1 MHTRAPILGQF
12 MELSRGKVTTSVQ
25 ATFPAGGLATSDQ
38 KPVITWALS
47 QYPFSMRIGGYID
60 IGATDPTRDMDDF
73 TKIAPL
79 YADEAI
85 KDDGLPQLAG
95 INPIKAILLRC
106 LVGSGLLYVNV
117 MPGGSPTPPPPPPP
131 PISERVKQAVF
142 PLHAGVGLFYYTF
155 PKRDPWRC
163 VFSSEDG
170 SVPPVVTKIMI
181 PSCIIDLGLRTFE
194 DSNRFQLE
202 IFR

>member
-1 MHTRAPILGQF
+1 
-12 MELSRGKVTTSVQ
+12 MELSRGKFTTSVQ
-25 ATFPAGGLATSDQ
+25 ATFPAGGLAASDQ
-38 KPVITWALS
+38 KSVITWALS

-85 KDDGLPQLAG
+85 KDGGESQLAG

-117 MPGGSPTPPPPPPP
+117 LPEGAPTPPPP
-131 PISERVKQAVF
+131 PISERVKQSVF

-155 PKRDPWRC
+155 PRRDPWRC
-163 VFSSEDG
+163 VFSSDDG
-170 SVPPVVTKIMI
+170 SIPPVTTKTTI
-181 PSCIIDLGLRTFE
+181 PSCVIDLGLRTFE

>member
-25 ATFPAGGLATSDQ
+25 ATFPAGGLTASDQ

-73 TKIAPL
+73 TKIVPL
-79 YADEAI
+79 YVDEAI
-85 KDDGLPQLAG
+85 KDGGLPQLVG
-95 INPIKAILLRC
+95 INPVKAILLRC
-106 LVGSGLLYVNV
+106 LVGSGLLYVNII
-117 MPGGSPTPPPPPPP
+117 PGGSPVPPP
-131 PISERVKQAVF
+131 PISESVKQAAF

-155 PKRDPWRC
+155 PRRDPWRC
-163 VFSSEDG
+163 VFSQDDAG
-170 SVPPVVTKIMI
+170 PPPVTEKIMI
-181 PSCIIDLGLRTFE
+181 PACVIDLGLRTFE
-194 DSNRFQLE
+194 NSNRFQLE